1 MMTRRQ
7 QAEYPVSVP
16 FAIRAAN
23 WLCEMALRPLRPAL
37 WPFWALERV
46 AALVMTGFWLLRNE
60 YLKMRFGAC
69 GDGVWLHGPI
79 TVTHPQGLRLGCN
92 VHINRHALIRA
103 EGGVSIGDNC
113 HIARNL
119 VIYSMNHDFGGKLLP
134 YDHRALPKPVEIG
147 RNVWIGINV
156 TIVPGS
162 RIGDGAII
170 AMGAVVA
177 GEVPARAIVASPKAS
192 LLRMR
197 DAEHYETLDTAGRY
211 SGMAGYPR
219 WETTQRGHDKT

>member
-1 MMTRRQ
+1 MTRRE
-7 QAEYPVSVP
+7 QAEPRTPVP
-16 FAIRAAN
+16 RAIRAAD
-23 WLCEMALRPLRPAL
+23 WLFERVLRPLRPLL
-37 WPFWALERV
+37 WPVWALERAV
-46 AALVMTGFWLLRNE
+46 ALTTTSFWLLRNE
-60 YLKMRFGAC
+60 FLKSRFGAC
-69 GDGVWLHGPI
+69 GDGVRLHGPL
-79 TVTHPQGLRLGCN
+79 TVTHPRGLRLGCN

-119 VIYSMNHDFGGKLLP
+119 VIYSMNHDFSGELLP

-156 TIVPGS
+156 TIAPGS

-177 GEVPARAIVASPKAS
+177 SEVPAGAIVASPKAAV
-192 LLRMR
+192 LRMR
-197 DAEHYETLDTAGRY
+197 DATHYETLDAAGRY

-219 WETTQRGHDKT
+219 SGSKID